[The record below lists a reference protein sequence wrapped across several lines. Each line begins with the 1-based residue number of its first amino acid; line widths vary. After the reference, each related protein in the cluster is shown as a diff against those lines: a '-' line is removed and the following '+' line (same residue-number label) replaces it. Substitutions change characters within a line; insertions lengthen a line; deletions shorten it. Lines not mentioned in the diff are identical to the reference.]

1 MFDRVSKEIDFA
13 RIEEEILALWDRE
26 QTFRRSVEE
35 RDPAKSYVFYDGPPF
50 ATGLPH
56 YGHLLAGTLKDIIP
70 RFWTMRGYRV
80 ERRFGWDCHGLPVEM
95 EIEKDLGLSGRA
107 SIIDYGVDRFNEA
120 CRSIVLKYTAQWEKT
135 VRRMGR
141 WVDFVNDYKTMDPSF
156 MESVWWA
163 FQQLWQRGL
172 IYEGYKV
179 MPYSWRAGTP
189 LSNFEANL
197 NYKEV
202 SDPAITLRFA
212 IDGHPG
218 AYFLAWTTT
227 PWTLPGNLALA
238 VGPDIDYVWVE
249 DEAEGVQFVLAEARL
264 PVYYPQGSGPRLI
277 RRLKGREL
285 VGMRYAPLFPFFAS
299 EQDRGAF
306 RVIPGGFVSTEDG
319 TGIVH
324 IAPAYG
330 EEDFEA
336 CREAGITLV
345 DPVDENGAFTAAV
358 PPWAGMNVK
367 EADPQIIQRLKEEGK
382 LIHRGKIKH
391 SYPFCW
397 RTETPLIYKA
407 ISTWFVKVTALRDRM
422 VELNRQIRWVP
433 DYVGERRFSNWIKD
447 ARDWA
452 ISRNRFWGTPIPI
465 WRCDAEGCDHTQV
478 VGSIAELEG
487 LAGCPVTDLH
497 KHRIDPLSWPCPG
510 CGQGTMR
517 RVPEVL
523 DCWFE
528 SGSMPYA
535 EAHYPFERAE
545 EWSRRFPAEFIAEGL
560 DQTRGWFYTLLVLST
575 ALFDQPPFRNVVVN
589 GLILAEDGL
598 KMSKSLKNYP
608 DPEEVIGKYGA
619 DSLRAYLINSPVVR
633 AEPLRFS
640 EEGIRKLLRAVM
652 LPFWNSYSFFVT
664 YANVDGW
671 DPKAPQ
677 PPVAGR
683 SELDR
688 WILSVLQSLVRD
700 VLVEMEAYR
709 LYNVIPRLVSFIDD
723 LTNWY
728 IRRSRRRFWKEG
740 MGPEKQGAYATLH
753 EVLTTFVRLLAPFMP
768 FLTEAIYQN
777 LVRHAGLEAADSV
790 HLTSYPE
797 VRTELLDPELEQ
809 RVALVRQV
817 VSLGRAVRERHA
829 IKTRQPL
836 PLVTVVS
843 TNAPL
848 LEAVQRMAELVA
860 DELNVK
866 RVATSA
872 DESALVDRQAKAN
885 FKTLG
890 RRFGKSMGEAARSIQ
905 ELGPEQIERLLG
917 GGTIEVLGQTLAAE
931 DVLITRQPRPGLEIA
946 TEGEVTVALD
956 TRISEELRQEGIAR
970 ELVNRLNNLRKSLG
984 YEVDDRVTVRY
995 RTEEAAL
1002 AQAIAAQ
1009 REAICDEVLAL
1020 ALEEAAPGEPGEDL
1034 EVEGAVVRVSVAKV
1048 A

>member
-306 RVIPGGFVSTEDG
+306 RVIPGGFVSTEYG

-367 EADPQIIQRLKEEGK
+367 EADPLIIQRLKEEGK

-433 DYVGERRFSNWIKD
+433 DYVGVRRFSNWIKD

-452 ISRNRFWGTPIPI
+452 ISRNRLWGMLIPI
-465 WRCDAEGCDHTQV
+465 WRCDPEGCD
-478 VGSIAELEG
+478 
-487 LAGCPVTDLH
+487 
-497 KHRIDPLSWPCPG
+497 
-510 CGQGTMR
+510 
-517 RVPEVL
+517 
-523 DCWFE
+523 
-528 SGSMPYA
+528 
-535 EAHYPFERAE
+535 
-545 EWSRRFPAEFIAEGL
+545 
-560 DQTRGWFYTLLVLST
+560 YT
-575 ALFDQPPFRNVVVN
+575 
-589 GLILAEDGL
+589 
-598 KMSKSLKNYP
+598 
-608 DPEEVIGKYGA
+608 
-619 DSLRAYLINSPVVR
+619 
-633 AEPLRFS
+633 
-640 EEGIRKLLRAVM
+640 
-652 LPFWNSYSFFVT
+652 
-664 YANVDGW
+664 
-671 DPKAPQ
+671 
-677 PPVAGR
+677 
-683 SELDR
+683 
-688 WILSVLQSLVRD
+688 
-700 VLVEMEAYR
+700 
-709 LYNVIPRLVSFIDD
+709 
-723 LTNWY
+723 
-728 IRRSRRRFWKEG
+728 
-740 MGPEKQGAYATLH
+740 
-753 EVLTTFVRLLAPFMP
+753 
-768 FLTEAIYQN
+768 
-777 LVRHAGLEAADSV
+777 
-790 HLTSYPE
+790 
-797 VRTELLDPELEQ
+797 
-809 RVALVRQV
+809 
-817 VSLGRAVRERHA
+817 
-829 IKTRQPL
+829 
-836 PLVTVVS
+836 
-843 TNAPL
+843 
-848 LEAVQRMAELVA
+848 
-860 DELNVK
+860 
-866 RVATSA
+866 
-872 DESALVDRQAKAN
+872 
-885 FKTLG
+885 
-890 RRFGKSMGEAARSIQ
+890 
-905 ELGPEQIERLLG
+905 
-917 GGTIEVLGQTLAAE
+917 
-931 DVLITRQPRPGLEIA
+931 
-946 TEGEVTVALD
+946 
-956 TRISEELRQEGIAR
+956 
-970 ELVNRLNNLRKSLG
+970 
-984 YEVDDRVTVRY
+984 
-995 RTEEAAL
+995 
-1002 AQAIAAQ
+1002 
-1009 REAICDEVLAL
+1009 
-1020 ALEEAAPGEPGEDL
+1020 
-1034 EVEGAVVRVSVAKV
+1034 
-1048 A
+1048 